1 MKVVKSDWR
10 RKFSEEKIEALLRI
24 KVEGPK
30 IEEFIK
36 EHSSDAVVFWWD
48 AKERSKGANGKKKKK
63 KKKCKDCST
72 KTNRLNIANKFIYSF
87 LERSSDE
94 CVGHVI

>member
-1 MKVVKSDWR
+1 MDRFFKFMKVVKSDWR

-63 KKKCKDCST
+63 KKKKC
-72 KTNRLNIANKFIYSF
+72 
-87 LERSSDE
+87 
-94 CVGHVI
+94 

>member
-1 MKVVKSDWR
+1 M
-10 RKFSEEKIEALLRI
+10 LHI

-48 AKERSKGANGKKKKK
+48 AKERRKGGNGKQK
-63 KKKCKDCST
+63 
-72 KTNRLNIANKFIYSF
+72 NVRNF
-87 LERSSDE
+87 LERLNNL
-94 CVGHVI
+94 GL